1 MNYKILGVLS
11 FVLMLFSACQNE
23 LEQDL
28 KFEVSVSP
36 DTNVQIA
43 DSIVTAPKGTTL
55 KFNFAGNPDFISFSY
70 SRFNATK
77 STLTFSLS

>member
-11 FVLMLFSACQNE
+11 CVLMLFSACQNE

-55 KFNFAGNPDFISFSY
+55 KFNFAGNPDFISFS
-70 SRFNATK
+70 
-77 STLTFSLS
+77 